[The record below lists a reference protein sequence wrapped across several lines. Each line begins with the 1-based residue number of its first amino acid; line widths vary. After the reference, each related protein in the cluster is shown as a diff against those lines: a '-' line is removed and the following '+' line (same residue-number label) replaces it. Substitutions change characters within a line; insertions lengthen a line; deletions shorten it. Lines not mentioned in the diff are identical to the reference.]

1 MIETQRLF
9 IKPLTFDQLIKYLKN
24 DNSLEDELNLNPT
37 SRTISNE
44 LKNAIEQT
52 ILPNVADSSKN
63 YLFSTLWTI
72 ISKEDNRMV
81 GDLCLIDETGVD
93 GAIEIGYGT
102 YDEFQGKGY
111 MTEAVGGMIKWLK
124 KQQNINSV
132 IASTN
137 IDNVAS
143 YKVLTNNNFEK
154 VGESQDLL
162 KWKLTF
168 NNVIL

>member
-37 SRTISNE
+37 TRAISND
-44 LKNAIEQT
+44 LKEAIEQT

-72 ISKEDNRMV
+72 ISKEDNRIV

-124 KQQNINSV
+124 KQQSIKSV

-137 IDNVAS
+137 IDNIAS
-143 YKVLTNNNFEK
+143 YKVLSNNGFEK
-154 VGESQDLL
+154 IGASQDLL
-162 KWKLTF
+162 KWKLTLNSF
-168 NNVIL
+168 NV

>member
-37 SRTISNE
+37 SRIISNE
-44 LKNAIEQT
+44 LREAIEQT

-63 YLFSTLWTI
+63 YLFSTLWAI
-72 ISKEDNRMV
+72 ISKEDNRII

-111 MTEAVGGMIKWLK
+111 MTEAVGGMIKWLR
-124 KQQNINSV
+124 KQKNVNSV

-143 YKVLTNNNFEK
+143 YKVLKTNNFEK
-154 VGESQDLL
+154 VGASQDLL
-162 KWKLTF
+162 KWKLTL
-168 NNVIL
+168 NSLNV

>member
-1 MIETQRLF
+1 MIETKRLF

-81 GDLCLIDETGVD
+81 GDLCLIDETGEN
-93 GAIEIGYGT
+93 GTIEIGYGT
-102 YDEFQGKGY
+102 YEEFQCKGY
-111 MTEAVGGMIKWLK
+111 MSEAVGGMIKWLK

-143 YKVLTNNNFEK
+143 YKVLMNNNFEK

-168 NNVIL
+168 NNLIL